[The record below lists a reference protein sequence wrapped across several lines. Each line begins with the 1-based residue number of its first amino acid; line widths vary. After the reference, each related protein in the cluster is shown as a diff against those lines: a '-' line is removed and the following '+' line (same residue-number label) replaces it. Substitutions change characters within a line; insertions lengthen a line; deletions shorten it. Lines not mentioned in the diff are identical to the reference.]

1 MSIAETLQRP
11 AETNGLQRH
20 LPMLRP
26 KETESKDRNVATQ
39 APPSVGAVRCECEN
53 ALEADANALLGKSS
67 YRAVRHVS
75 CEVCGCVL
83 ILRGRVPSFYMKQ
96 IAQEEVRQLLDGSLV
111 IQNQLEVDR
120 TERSCL
126 HGRNSN
132 ARTE

>member
-11 AETNGLQRH
+11 AVTNGLQRH

-26 KETESKDRNVATQ
+26 KETEAKEREVTTQ
-39 APPSVGAVRCECEN
+39 TTPSVAAVRCEREK
-53 ALEADANALLGKSS
+53 ALEANANAVLGESS
-67 YRAVRHVS
+67 YHAVRNVS

-83 ILRGRVPSFYMKQ
+83 ILQGRVPSFYMKQ
-96 IAQEEVRQLLDGSLV
+96 IAQEIVRQLLDGNLV

-126 HGRNSN
+126 HRRNSN
-132 ARTE
+132 TRTE